1 MDILKHPATRSG
13 TLPSKNGIHTEP
25 GVLVSHVGCSQ
36 LLIGWNPR
44 KPSSLLGQIHFF
56 DGWTVES
63 NTFLLNGCGYKMTNL
78 QPPSR
83 TPRIPQKMV
92 IINRGKVNNA
102 ATGHNSV
109 RLLLKP
115 WVGPSLFAGE
125 TNLFSGQKH
134 PKTTSN
140 QYVAEQSINLY
151 MVGARIIERKLRST
165 KVRLFT
171 VPCCSII
178 LFSSE
183 GRNKKTCLNLLLTF
197 FVVL

>member
-1 MDILKHPATRSG
+1 
-13 TLPSKNGIHTEP
+13 
-25 GVLVSHVGCSQ
+25 
-36 LLIGWNPR
+36 
-44 KPSSLLGQIHFF
+44 
-56 DGWTVES
+56 
-63 NTFLLNGCGYKMTNL
+63 MTNL

-165 KVRLFT
+165 KVRLFP

-197 FVVL
+197 FVVLEFLSERSVL